1 MEGKSQRSSLALNSG
16 RTGVSLKRWLRRR
29 RLSCLRYCICEYYC
43 RWPQVCS
50 CCCHSFSYIRVFY
63 FLHWSTTLVH
73 LSLLCEVPHSHS
85 DTHHS
90 VGLLCTN
97 DRPDVETTWIQE
109 CPICYLFIINFTRY
123 RLLKLPPGCRYGPN
137 LLISYVANVGCFY
150 QRFGKLYRSHL
161 KGSSVFLDY
170 QHTLRVA
177 APSIPNE
184 FRICITV

>member
-1 MEGKSQRSSLALNSG
+1 MDQYSKKRVGCSCGEKGRQPSRKDRQRYSSTGSAQQRKAEETMEGKSQRRSLALNSG

-29 RLSCLRYCICEYYC
+29 RLSCLRCCICEYYC

-50 CCCHSFSYIRVFY
+50 CFCHSFSYIRVFN

-97 DRPDVETTWIQE
+97 DRPDEGTTWIQE
-109 CPICYLFIINFTRY
+109 CPICYLFIINFTRF
-123 RLLKLPPGCRYGPN
+123 RLLKLPPGCR
-137 LLISYVANVGCFY
+137 
-150 QRFGKLYRSHL
+150 
-161 KGSSVFLDY
+161 
-170 QHTLRVA
+170 
-177 APSIPNE
+177 
-184 FRICITV
+184 